1 MFDNV
6 LTKNKQ
12 KTKRN
17 KKSNSAKKNNTIKT
31 LANKATKALAV
42 KGSVLARPAAN
53 AGSTLA
59 AGIRG

>member
-42 KGSVLARPAAN
+42 KGSVLARPVAN
-53 AGSTLA
+53 AGSTMA